1 MLKSASFTI
10 EFKQLED
17 HVKTYWTLEV
27 CGQFCLSVRTNYV
40 ESFFATRLFFVP
52 KNLNFP
58 KSYEQRMKA
67 CGLQW
72 NERHI
77 SDRYKAA
84 HGSVEHRKKWQQNVH
99 DRVFTKNV
107 PQAYDE
113 KRGFSGGKRTKI
125 SFIQNRVK
133 RKFEEV

>member
-1 MLKSASFTI
+1 
-10 EFKQLED
+10 
-17 HVKTYWTLEV
+17 
-27 CGQFCLSVRTNYV
+27 
-40 ESFFATRLFFVP
+40 
-52 KNLNFP
+52 
-58 KSYEQRMKA
+58 MKA

-113 KRGFSGGKRTKI
+113 KRGFSVGKRTKI